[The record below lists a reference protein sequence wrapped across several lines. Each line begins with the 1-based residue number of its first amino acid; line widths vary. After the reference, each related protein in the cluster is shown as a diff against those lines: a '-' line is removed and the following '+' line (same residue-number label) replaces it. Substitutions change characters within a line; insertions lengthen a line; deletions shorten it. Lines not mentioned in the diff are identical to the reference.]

1 VQEPLTIPGPPS
13 VPPEEPEPDDVP
25 PLDPDEVDDPDA
37 SMTDEVPPE
46 EELPLV
52 DVDPPDPEALPELEP
67 EPESFKLADE
77 PPAVPIGPQATWVK
91 RTAVGRAPRRSARLR
106 FATS

>member
-1 VQEPLTIPGPPS
+1 VPLTIIGPPS

-37 SMTDEVPPE
+37 SSTEGVPPE

-52 DVDPPDPEALPELEP
+52 DAAPLDPEALPELEP
-67 EPESFKLADE
+67 GPESFEPSDE
-77 PPAVPIGPQATWVK
+77 PPVVPIGPQAALVK
-91 RTAVGRAPRRSARLR
+91 RTAVGRAQRRSARLR